1 MPSVSSF
8 KQKDTQEEDKIVVFA
23 VFEGSWP
30 HPYALRTARSR
41 WIDPELHCN
50 TEYPIA
56 FDVQQTIEK
65 ATFTGP
71 CLPDQT
77 DESHRL
83 TITSDDVQSLVVDFD
98 LSRGSDSYELDRFA
112 IQVDVHLRVIELAK
126 IGRGVLE
133 GFFELLLVGVETG

>member
-1 MPSVSSF
+1 M
-8 KQKDTQEEDKIVVFA
+8 
-23 VFEGSWP
+23 
-30 HPYALRTARSR
+30 
-41 WIDPELHCN
+41 IDPELHCN
-50 TEYPIA
+50 IEYPIA
-56 FDVQQTIEK
+56 FDVKQTIEK

-71 CLPDQT
+71 CLPDPT

-126 IGRGVLE
+126 MAEESSKASLNCSLWGLKRANC
-133 GFFELLLVGVETG
+133 